1 MMPRKIHSY
10 VCIVQGCSL
19 DYSLAKK
26 SIQTYSLQQ
35 SCSVGMLGANPGNYS
50 NKSPSLPPTFSPGLH
65 FHLTKRNGRK
75 QVML

>member
-50 NKSPSLPPTFSPGLH
+50 NKYPSLPPSL
-65 FHLTKRNGRK
+65 
-75 QVML
+75 